1 MKIYTRT
8 GDAGTTSLVGG
19 TRLPKAH
26 IRIEAYGTIDE
37 LNSHIGNIVA
47 LTHVHTDILDDEQ
60 RAVLNDILN
69 RLFDLG
75 AYLATDSTCMADPE
89 SVNGISDSTVTSLE
103 NAIDSMDARLPQM
116 RSFVLPTGHP
126 AAAAAHIARTVAR
139 RAERRMLTLA
149 ADEPMAAVALRYVNR
164 LSDYLFTLAR
174 YINHRTGTAETPW
187 QPTR

>member
-19 TRLPKAH
+19 KRIPKDSP
-26 IRIEAYGTIDE
+26 RIEAYGTIDE
-37 LNSHIGNIVA
+37 LNSHVGNILA
-47 LTHVHTDILDDEQ
+47 IASHDTEALDDTDRE
-60 RAVLNDILN
+60 VLTGILS

-75 AYLATDSTCMADPE
+75 AYLADDSADATPSGITDT
-89 SVNGISDSTVTSLE
+89 TVTAIE
-103 NAIDSMDARLPQM
+103 DAIDSMDAGLPRLT
-116 RSFVLPTGHP
+116 SFILPTGTP

-149 ADEPMAAVALRYVNR
+149 ATAPIAPVTLRYINR

-174 YINHRTGTAETPW
+174 HLNHRAGQPETPW
-187 QPTR
+187 IHA